1 MCGIVGAI
9 AEREVREILLEGL
22 KRLEYRGYDS
32 AGLAFISPT
41 PNALA
46 TQINTIKTVGKVN
59 KLVSAVSKSKAKA
72 SGRIGIA
79 HTRWAT
85 HGKPSVANA
94 HPHLSGADIALVHN
108 GIIENYEALRAELRK
123 AGYTFD
129 TDTDTE
135 TIAHLIHANRAGGKV
150 SLLSAVKKTVKRLE
164 GAYGLCV
171 IDNTE
176 PDKLVVARS
185 GSPLVIGVGIGEN
198 FVASDPLA
206 LGQVT
211 DRFIYLEEGD
221 IAQVERE
228 SITIW
233 HKGKKVNRPTT
244 TVAHQTADSDKGRYE
259 HFMLKEIY
267 EQPRVIQ
274 DTLDGRVSKSSV
286 LEQAFGINAPALFD
300 KIKSV
305 QIVACGTSS
314 HAGLVAKYWFESIAK
329 LPCQVDIA
337 SDYRYRDIIAQP
349 DTLFVTISQSGETAD
364 TLPALR
370 YAKKLDYVAT
380 LAICNVA
387 TSSLVR
393 ESDISMLTMAGQE
406 IGVASTKAFTTQLAI
421 LLVLA
426 IVLAR
431 RTGLTTAQE
440 AKLVKELHKLP
451 GIVEKTLGLRK
462 QIKTIAKQFSDK
474 HHSLF
479 LGRGIQYPVA
489 KEGALKLKEI
499 SYIHAE
505 AYPAGELKHGPLAL
519 VDSKMPVVAVAPN
532 NDLLGK
538 LKANLSEVSARG
550 GKLFVFA
557 DESIGYQSEK
567 GLKVINVPR
576 CSEVLAP
583 IVFTVPLQLLS
594 YYVAITKGTDV
605 DHPRNLAKSVT
616 VE

>member
-176 PDKLVVARS
+176 PNKLVVARS

-221 IAQVERE
+221 IAQIQRE
-228 SITIW
+228 SIAIW

-244 TVAHQTADSDKGRYE
+244 TVMHQTADSDKGRYE

-364 TLPALR
+364 TLAALR

>member
-244 TVAHQTADSDKGRYE
+244 T
-259 HFMLKEIY
+259 
-267 EQPRVIQ
+267 
-274 DTLDGRVSKSSV
+274 
-286 LEQAFGINAPALFD
+286 
-300 KIKSV
+300 
-305 QIVACGTSS
+305 
-314 HAGLVAKYWFESIAK
+314 
-329 LPCQVDIA
+329 
-337 SDYRYRDIIAQP
+337 
-349 DTLFVTISQSGETAD
+349 
-364 TLPALR
+364 
-370 YAKKLDYVAT
+370 
-380 LAICNVA
+380 
-387 TSSLVR
+387 
-393 ESDISMLTMAGQE
+393 
-406 IGVASTKAFTTQLAI
+406 
-421 LLVLA
+421 
-426 IVLAR
+426 
-431 RTGLTTAQE
+431 
-440 AKLVKELHKLP
+440 
-451 GIVEKTLGLRK
+451 
-462 QIKTIAKQFSDK
+462 
-474 HHSLF
+474 
-479 LGRGIQYPVA
+479 
-489 KEGALKLKEI
+489 
-499 SYIHAE
+499 
-505 AYPAGELKHGPLAL
+505 
-519 VDSKMPVVAVAPN
+519 AV
-532 NDLLGK
+532 
-538 LKANLSEVSARG
+538 
-550 GKLFVFA
+550 
-557 DESIGYQSEK
+557 
-567 GLKVINVPR
+567 
-576 CSEVLAP
+576 
-583 IVFTVPLQLLS
+583 
-594 YYVAITKGTDV
+594 
-605 DHPRNLAKSVT
+605 
-616 VE
+616 